1 MCLHIISDYCFVGL
15 LGLLVVVYLLLVG
28 TVAGLVGELL
38 LLGVTTVLILGLFVL
53 LSLLLMVG
61 GVVLMVAD
69 FGLWFVDCLSL
80 GLGVAVVCLLA
91 VVVVALLGFANGC
104 FDVVA
109 GCIVCF

>member
-15 LGLLVVVYLLLVG
+15 LVYWWGYLLLVG

-38 LLGVTTVLILGLFVL
+38 LLGVATVLILDLFVL
-53 LSLLLMVG
+53 LSLLLIVSG
-61 GVVLMVAD
+61 AVLMVAG

-80 GLGVAVVCLLA
+80 GLSVAVVCLLA
-91 VVVVALLGFANGC
+91 VVVVVLLGFCVNGC